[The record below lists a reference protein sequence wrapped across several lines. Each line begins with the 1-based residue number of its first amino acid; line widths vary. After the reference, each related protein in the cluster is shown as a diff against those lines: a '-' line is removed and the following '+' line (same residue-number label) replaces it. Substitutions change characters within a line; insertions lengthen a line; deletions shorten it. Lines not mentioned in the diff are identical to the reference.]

1 MEKPMRAPGALRS
14 NDGDVMTRSTMSLE
28 AHALDGVDTKTVRI
42 VLSDT
47 LPGGSEME
55 VTLEPEEA
63 ANFAVSLHEV
73 ARSAMNAAASDL
85 DGGTSAA

>member
-1 MEKPMRAPGALRS
+1 MKAPGALRS

-28 AHALDGVDTKTVRI
+28 AHAFDGIDAKNVRI

-55 VTLEPEEA
+55 VTLGPEQA
-63 ANFAVSLHEV
+63 ANFAVALHEV
-73 ARSAMNAAASDL
+73 AKSAMSAATTEL
-85 DGGTSAA
+85 DGGTAAA